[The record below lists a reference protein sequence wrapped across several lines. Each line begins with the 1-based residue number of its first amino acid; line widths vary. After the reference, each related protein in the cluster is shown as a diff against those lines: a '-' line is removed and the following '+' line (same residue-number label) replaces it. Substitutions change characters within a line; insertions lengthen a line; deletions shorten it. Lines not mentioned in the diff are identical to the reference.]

1 MMSRT
6 LTVDQ
11 HGAATRTAISTRAML
26 PEDLDAVL
34 EIQLGCYDAEKQESR
49 ESFISKLLASPQT
62 CFVAL
67 RGLKVVGYLVAV
79 PAVAGSPVP
88 LNAQGY
94 AAPAKPNAL
103 YLHDLAVDPALR
115 GAGVASVLLAP
126 YLQQLKNLG
135 LSYGALTAVNDSSA
149 FWHRHGFREVTPTGV
164 SAHHLGAYGHGAQ
177 YMLCPIQPTR

>member
-1 MMSRT
+1 MSRT
-6 LTVDQ
+6 QAIDQ
-11 HGAATRTAISTRAML
+11 HGTAMRTAISTRAML
-26 PEDLDAVL
+26 PKDLDALL
-34 EIQLGCYDAEKQESR
+34 EIQLRCYDEEKQETR
-49 ESFISKLLASPQT
+49 ESFMSKLLASPKT

-67 RGLKVVGYLVAV
+67 SGLKVVGYLVAV

-94 AAPAKPNAL
+94 AAPAKPDAL

-126 YLQQLKNLG
+126 YLQQLKTLG
-135 LSYGALTAVNDSSA
+135 LSYGALTAVNDSSL
-149 FWHRHGFREVTPTGV
+149 FWHRHGFREVSPTGI

-177 YMLCPIQPTR
+177 YMLLTIQPTR